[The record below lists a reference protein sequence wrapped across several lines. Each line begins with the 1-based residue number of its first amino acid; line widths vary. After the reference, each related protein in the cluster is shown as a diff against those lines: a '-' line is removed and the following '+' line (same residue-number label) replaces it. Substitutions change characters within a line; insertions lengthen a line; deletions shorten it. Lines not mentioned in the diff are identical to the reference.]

1 MLPASSLLSNSPHII
16 MPFVQVSSEVRL
28 HYEISYCE
36 DNPAHRDS
44 RPWLMIIHPL
54 LMDSAFIANFTS
66 QPVFKSTFNQI
77 IFDARHHGRSNTT
90 DPKNV
95 GSKAL
100 DLYSL
105 AADFAIGL
113 QHLNIPAVH
122 GLATHSWASEVL
134 LRMAAVFPFKLLSLC
149 VCSLPP
155 PKLEGFLER
164 AFQECFE
171 STANPESVEEWDEG
185 VSAVQWFNFGE
196 PSLVDGDVLDEW
208 ASVLVRRYPP
218 NRSVDCCMAVW
229 PFLGACQA
237 SKPDNIPQNL
247 MSQIKHPVLALW
259 GANDTIF
266 TQAGCKERLDEL
278 PFHERSTL
286 KVMKDAP
293 LLFCK
298 THPKETSKAYMKWV
312 EPILKMNG
320 SNSNNINNKSGR
332 QKVPMEEEVD
342 LDSKGEGRWKESLEK
357 IASCRHD
364 QAILHRDPMQSD
376 SYNRNSLEEID
387 ALQQVLTNLKAHQV
401 KTFSMLGGGAP
412 EIWTD
417 ASFDEKVP
425 WRFSSRFDEARVI
438 ATGPTLHR
446 SKNQCEVE
454 SIQIKKS
461 VEVQYHDLIEL

>member
-1 MLPASSLLSNSPHII
+1 
-16 MPFVQVSSEVRL
+16 MPFVQVSSDVRL
-28 HYEISYCE
+28 HYEINYCE

-54 LMDSAFIANFTS
+54 LMDSAFIANFTA
-66 QPVFKSTFNQI
+66 QPVFKSSFNQI
-77 IFDARHHGRSNTT
+77 IFDARHHGRSNIS
-90 DPKNV
+90 DPKKV
-95 GSKAL
+95 GSKAP

-113 QHLNIPAVH
+113 QRLNIPAVH
-122 GLATHSWASEVL
+122 GLATHSWSSEVL

-149 VCSLPP
+149 VCSVPP

-164 AFQECFE
+164 AFRECFE

-185 VSAVQWFNFGE
+185 VGAVQWFNFGE
-196 PSLVDGDVLDEW
+196 PLLIDCDILDEW

-218 NRSVDCCMAVW
+218 SRSVDCCLAVW

-237 SKPDNIPQNL
+237 SKPDNIPPNL
-247 MSQIKHPVLALW
+247 MSQIKQPVLALW

-286 KVMKDAP
+286 VVMKDAP

-298 THPKETSKAYMKWV
+298 THPRETSKTYMEWV

-320 SNSNNINNKSGR
+320 SKNNENNNKSGS
-332 QKVPMEEEVD
+332 QKARPENEGD
-342 LDSKGEGRWKESLEK
+342 IDSQGEGCWKESLEK
-357 IASCRHD
+357 IASCCHD
-364 QAILHRDPMQSD
+364 QAISHRDPMQSD
-376 SYNRNSLEEID
+376 SYNRNSLEEITL
-387 ALQQVLTNLKAHQV
+387 LQQVLTNLEAHQV
-401 KTFSMLGGGAP
+401 QTFSMFGGGAP
-412 EIWTD
+412 ELWTD

-438 ATGPTLHR
+438 ATCPTTHR
-446 SKNQCEVE
+446 SKNICEVE

-461 VEVQYHDLIEL
+461 VEVHYHDLIEL